1 MPRVHVG
8 VAKNGMA
15 KKCAFKRP
23 QTQACQRVLEILR
36 QRVMQPARS
45 TNFSSPA
52 DFWVA
57 MKKRTSLS
65 VLLLVCVAVIG
76 SHIAWVSRDNG
87 TLMVVDGLELD
98 VVGIARNRWTQ
109 ITRNCSS
116 VVQLGSGDPQVA
128 MAARLIAA
136 YSPPQSASVRLSSV
150 WVAGT
155 WVLAEAE
162 FETLLPAVVLID
174 ASGVAPQIVG
184 NAVWSGYTKPWKAAP
199 FIRAYLAKQAPAAP
213 GALMQCFEP
222 QSLSFQ

>member
-1 MPRVHVG
+1 MPRAPVG

-15 KKCAFKRP
+15 KKCAFKSP
-23 QTQACQRVLEILR
+23 QNKASQRLPATQRR
-36 QRVMQPARS
+36 RVMQPAHA
-45 TNFSSPA
+45 TNFSSPPN
-52 DFWVA
+52 FWIE

-98 VVGIARNRWTQ
+98 VVGSAHNRWTQ

-116 VVQLGSGDPQVA
+116 VVRLGSGDPQVA
-128 MAARLIAA
+128 MAASLIAA
-136 YSPPQSASVRLSSV
+136 YSPPQSASVRLASV
-150 WVAGT
+150 WVAGA

-162 FETLLPAVVLID
+162 FENLLPAVVLID
-174 ASGVAPQIVG
+174 SSGVAPHIVG
-184 NAVWSGYTKPWKAAP
+184 DAVWSGYTKPWKAAP
-199 FIRAYLAKQAPAAP
+199 FIRGYLAKQAPDAP
-213 GALMQCFEP
+213 SALMQCFEP